1 MRTLYLPMKGIYFDQ
16 IKSGEKVSEF
26 REVKPI
32 WEKRLEGRE
41 YDQIVLTRGY
51 PKKGDPERTLV
62 RPWRG
67 CKRTWINHPHFGPQ
81 DVEVYAIR
89 VN

>member
-1 MRTLYLPMKGIYFDQ
+1 MRTLHLKGTYFDQ
-16 IKSGEKVSEF
+16 IKSGEKTSEY
-26 REVKPI
+26 REVTPH
-32 WEKRLEGRE
+32 WEKRLQGRE
-41 YDQIVLTRGY
+41 YDQIVSTRGY
-51 PKKGDPERTLV
+51 PKKDDPERTLV

-81 DVEVYAIR
+81 DVEVFAIP

>member
-1 MRTLYLPMKGIYFDQ
+1 MRTLHLPLKGIYFDQ
-16 IKSGEKVSEF
+16 IKSGEKKQEF
-26 REVKPI
+26 RAVSDH
-32 WEKRLEGRE
+32 WAKRLEGRE
-41 YDQIVLTRGY
+41 YDQICLTRGY
-51 PKKGDPERTLV
+51 PKKDDPERTLI

-81 DVEVYAIR
+81 DVEVFAIP